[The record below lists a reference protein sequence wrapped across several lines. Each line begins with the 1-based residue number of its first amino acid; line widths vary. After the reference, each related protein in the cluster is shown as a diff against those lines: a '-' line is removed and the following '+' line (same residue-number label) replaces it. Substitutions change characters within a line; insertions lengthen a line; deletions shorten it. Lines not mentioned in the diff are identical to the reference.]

1 VRVNSRGRLILFLLL
16 GGSIG
21 LILLLLDLVSSAP
34 MWGARLGLLLT
45 SAALLASAFLLRR
58 SLQPDA
64 PRELEAPRGARKP
77 PDKRTNYREIHW
89 KGLIFRSHSEVRI
102 AKALDHA
109 GLFFVG
115 PGKVRFS
122 AGRERQTRELD
133 FLICDQQG
141 RWGFLEVDGPFHSAE
156 YDAQRD
162 QWAREHGVRLIARFE
177 ARRCY
182 DEPQAVIREFLQ
194 MLENS

>member
-1 VRVNSRGRLILFLLL
+1 MHVSTRGRLILFLVL

-21 LILLLLDLVSSAP
+21 LILLLLDLLTPAP
-34 MWGARLGLLLT
+34 VWGARLGLFLT
-45 SAALLASAFLLRR
+45 SAALLAPALWLLRSR
-58 SLQPDA
+58 RAGAGLDPGGAAA
-64 PRELEAPRGARKP
+64 PPTRT
-77 PDKRTNYREIHW
+77 DKRSTYREIRW
-89 KGLIFRSHSEVRI
+89 KGMIFRSHSEVKI
-102 AKALDHA
+102 AKALDYA

-133 FLICDQQG
+133 FLICHRG

-182 DEPQAVIREFLQ
+182 DEPQVVIREFLQ
-194 MLENS
+194 LLDRS

>member
-1 VRVNSRGRLILFLLL
+1 MHVSTRGRLILFLVL

-21 LILLLLDLVSSAP
+21 LILLLLDLLTPAP
-34 MWGARLGLLLT
+34 VWGARLGLILT
-45 SAALLASAFLLRR
+45 SAALLAPALWLLRSR
-58 SLQPDA
+58 RAGAGLDPGGAAA
-64 PRELEAPRGARKP
+64 PPTRA
-77 PDKRTNYREIHW
+77 DKRSTYREIRW
-89 KGLIFRSHSEVRI
+89 KGMIFRSHSEVKI

-133 FLICDQQG
+133 FLICHQG

-182 DEPQAVIREFLQ
+182 EEPQVVIREFLQ
-194 MLENS
+194 LLERS

>member
-1 VRVNSRGRLILFLLL
+1 VRVSTRGRLILFLIL

-21 LILLLLDLVSSAP
+21 LILLLLDLLTTAP
-34 MWGARLGLLLT
+34 VWGARLGLFVT
-45 SAALLASAFLLRR
+45 SAALLAPAFWMLLARR
-58 SLQPDA
+58 AGASLDPVT
-64 PRELEAPRGARKP
+64 ARAAQTP
-77 PDKRTNYREIHW
+77 ADKRSTYREIRW
-89 KGLIFRSHSEVRI
+89 KGMIFRSHSEVKI

-109 GLFFVG
+109 DLFFVG

-133 FLICDQQG
+133 FLICHQG

-162 QWAREHGVRLIARFE
+162 QWAREHGVRLISRFE

-182 DEPQAVIREFLQ
+182 DEPQVVIREFLQ
-194 MLENS
+194 MLDKI